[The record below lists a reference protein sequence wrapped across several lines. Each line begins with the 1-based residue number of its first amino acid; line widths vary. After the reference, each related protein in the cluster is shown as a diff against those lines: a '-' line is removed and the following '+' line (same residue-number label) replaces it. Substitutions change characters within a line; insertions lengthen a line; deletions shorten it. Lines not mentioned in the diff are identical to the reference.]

1 MSLTLI
7 DQNDKRDHN
16 LLDEYSQKSVSC
28 SRMAKL
34 LSILVSASIG
44 AMAYGLGTRADQ
56 HPPLPVV
63 DLGYSVHQASFN
75 VGHKSPRPFDC
86 Y

>member
-7 DQNDKRDHN
+7 DENNKLDHN

-28 SRMAKL
+28 SRMSKL

-44 AMAYGLGTRADQ
+44 VIAYELGTRADQ
-56 HPPLPVV
+56 HSPLPVV
-63 DLGYSVHQASFN
+63 DLGYSVYQASFN
-75 VGHKSPRPFDC
+75 VGHKSPRLFDC